1 MTDKN
6 GELPKGW
13 KWVKLIEVSNL
24 LSGGTP
30 SRNNSQSFIGVI
42 PWVKTLDLNCSVVQT
57 TEEKISE
64 EAFNEIRGKILPV
77 GTVMVAMYGGVGTIG
92 KSGILGIPA
101 TTNQAICSILPN
113 PDLFIPEFLHAWL
126 ILIRSEW
133 MLYSGGNRKD
143 PNINKSV
150 VEQMRFPLPPLPEQ
164 KRIVAILNEQ
174 MAAVEKARAAAEAQ
188 LQAAKTLP
196 AAYLREVFD
205 SPEAQKWERKPLGEV
220 LLNIETGKSM
230 SCDERP
236 AKEDEW
242 GILKVSAVSWG
253 KFKPEQNKVIPRTF
267 TPLSKYEVHSGD
279 LIISRANTK
288 ELVGAIVLVGET
300 ESNLML
306 SDKTL
311 RLVTNTNVEKA
322 YIEIALR
329 EKTAREYIESIATG
343 TSDSMRNI
351 SQENIKKI
359 PIFLPSKSKQA
370 SIINYLNLKQ
380 SATENLCKAL
390 QDQLD
395 TIKQLP
401 AALLRQAFN
410 GEL

>member
-13 KWVKLIEVSNL
+13 KWVKLGEVSNL

-42 PWVKTLDLNCSVVQT
+42 PWVKTLDLNCSVVHT

-174 MAAVEKARAAAEAQ
+174 IAAVEKARADAEAQ

-205 SPEAQKWERKPLGEV
+205 SPEAQKWERKKLEEICNISTGTTPATDKLHYYQGNIPFAKTSEIVNNKINRTEICISQQAVNDYSLKIYPIGTV
-220 LLNIETGKSM
+220 LMAMYGQGKTRGQVGILNI
-230 SCDERP
+230 P
-236 AKEDEW
+236 ATTTQNAAAIVPSSNLLSEYLWYWLRGQYEYLRSIGYLGD
-242 GILKVSAVSWG
+242 ISHLSLKYVKQIEIPFTTVI
-253 KFKPEQNKVIPRTF
+253 EQQNLV
-267 TPLSKYEVHSGD
+267 
-279 LIISRANTK
+279 K
-288 ELVGAIVLVGET
+288 ELDQK
-300 ESNLML
+300 M
-306 SDKTL
+306 
-311 RLVTNTNVEKA
+311 
-322 YIEIALR
+322 
-329 EKTAREYIESIATG
+329 
-343 TSDSMRNI
+343 I
-351 SQENIKKI
+351 SV
-359 PIFLPSKSKQA
+359 
-370 SIINYLNLKQ
+370 
-380 SATENLCKAL
+380 ENLQRSL